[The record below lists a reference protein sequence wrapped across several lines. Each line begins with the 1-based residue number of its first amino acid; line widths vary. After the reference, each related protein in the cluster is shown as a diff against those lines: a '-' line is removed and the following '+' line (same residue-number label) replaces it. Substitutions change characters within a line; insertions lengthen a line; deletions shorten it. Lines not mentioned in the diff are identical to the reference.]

1 MRCLLFFPIFPVD
14 IPAAF
19 CERKILDREPAACYN
34 HQAVKQV
41 SFTPS
46 EGTPVTD
53 ETVYRTMLFDFY
65 GELLTDK
72 QKEYFDL
79 HYNEDYSLSEIAE
92 MTGIS
97 RQGVWDIIKRAEE
110 TLRKTE
116 EKTGLIGR
124 FRETQTAIGAIE
136 TALEALSA
144 RLSGK
149 EKDMALDLAKQLET
163 LKG

>member
-1 MRCLLFFPIFPVD
+1 M
-14 IPAAF
+14 A
-19 CERKILDREPAACYN
+19 
-34 HQAVKQV
+34 
-41 SFTPS
+41 
-46 EGTPVTD
+46 D

-72 QKEYFDL
+72 QREYFDL

-116 EKTGLIGR
+116 EKTGLIRR
-124 FRETQTAIGAIE
+124 FQETQTAIGGIE

-144 RLSGK
+144 RLSGD
-149 EKDMALDLAKQLET
+149 EKDMALALVKQLET
-163 LKG
+163 IKG